1 MCVRHIVFISNYCE
15 LDCEAVVSLSSRKPY
30 FCKKKTEY
38 GTNGLRDKVFI

>member
-30 FCKKKTEY
+30 FCKKKQNMEQT
-38 GTNGLRDKVFI
+38 G